1 MFFNDK
7 TKKKEKDVNIF
18 ALFVFTIIFFKC
30 YCINAIKLPQS
41 EVDALQ
47 QIANTLGS
55 KYWKFDADGC
65 KVEKVGLTEVPPP
78 TAKQEI
84 GCECSPTNET
94 DCHVVKIAF
103 KDHNLPG
110 MLPPE
115 IIKLPNLREIDFAYN
130 YLNGSIPHE
139 WTLSNL
145 TFISLLV
152 NRLSGEIPKELGNM
166 AALTYLDLESN
177 AFFGTIPQ
185 ELGNIANLKT
195 LMLSS
200 NKLTGNLPTSL
211 SKLQNMTDFRVNDLQ
226 LSGTIPGYIRN
237 WKQLKRLEMIA
248 SGLTG
253 PIPSGISVLNNLAN
267 LRISDIG
274 GPVQPFPSLR
284 NMSLTKLILKNCN
297 ISGQIPPY
305 IATIKELETV
315 DLSFN
320 KLVGGIP
327 SFAQSEELRFI
338 ILTGNMLEGDAPD
351 ELLRDGITL
360 DLSYNNLKW
369 QNPESRS
376 CRPNMNLNLNLFQS
390 TSTKKS
396 SKFLPCIN
404 DFKCRQYSSCLHVN
418 CGGSDIIVPEK
429 KVLYEGDGQVEG
441 GAAKYFLKPDANW
454 GFSSTGD
461 YMDDNNFQNTR
472 FTMFVPTSNLS
483 DLYKTARIA
492 PVSLTYFHA
501 CLENGKYTINLDFA
515 EMRFTN
521 DENYSRLGRRV
532 FDIYIQEK
540 LVAKDFNIMD
550 EAKGAQKPISKLFT
564 TNVTNHFLTIRF
576 RWAGK
581 GTTRIPVRGVYG
593 PLISA
598 ISIVSDSKPCSRPET
613 GMSQGAKI
621 ALGVGVTCLVIFI
634 LVVMWLFGCLPSCGR
649 RRKDPY
655 EEELPS
661 GTFTLRQIKHATDDF
676 NPANKIG
683 EGGFGAVFKG
693 VLADGRVVAVKQLSS
708 KSKQGNREFLNEIGA
723 ISCLQ
728 HPNLVKLHGFCVER
742 AQLLLVYEYMENNSL
757 SQALFSEFSPMAN
770 ESFYYALNNVFVM
783 KCLGPKHKQ
792 ISLDWSARFKICCGI
807 AKGLAFLHEESPLKF
822 VHRDIKATNILLD
835 KDLTPKISDFGLA
848 RLDEEDKTHV
858 STKVAGTI
866 GYMAPEYALWGY
878 LTFKADVYSFG
889 VLVLEIV
896 AGINNSSFMAAG
908 DSVCLLEWANGCL
921 DSGHLMQV
929 VDERLR
935 PEVNRQ
941 EAESVIKVALV
952 CTSASPTDRP
962 IMSEVVAM
970 LEGMYPVPET
980 APGTSKNSGDIRFKA
995 FKDLRK
1001 GMESNT
1007 NSKTQCSVNSYP
1019 NSSGTSVA
1027 GQGGGGGG
1035 GGGVEEKK
1043 Q

>member
-1 MFFNDK
+1 M
-7 TKKKEKDVNIF
+7 KKKKDVPNIF
-18 ALFVFTIIFFKC
+18 AFSVFAIIICFRF
-30 YCINAIKLPQS
+30 YGINAIKLPQE

-55 KYWKFDADGC
+55 RFWKFDAEGC
-65 KVEKVGLTEVPPP
+65 KIEKVGLTETPPP

-84 GCECSPTNET
+84 ECECSPTNET
-94 DCHVVKIAF
+94 DCHIVKIAF

-110 MLPPE
+110 TLPQ
-115 IIKLPNLREIDFAYN
+115 IVKLPYLREIDLAYN
-130 YLNGSIPHE
+130 YLNGTLPRE
-139 WTLSNL
+139 WAYSNL

-152 NRLSGEIPKELGNM
+152 NRLSGEIPKEFGNSS
-166 AALTYLDLESN
+166 ALTYLDLESN
-177 AFFGTIPQ
+177 DFSGTIPQ
-185 ELGNIANLKT
+185 ELGNLVHLKT
-195 LMLSS
+195 LLLSS
-200 NKLTGNLPTSL
+200 NKLTGNLPASL
-211 SKLQNMTDFRVNDLQ
+211 ARLQNMTDFRINDLQ
-226 LSGTIPGYIRN
+226 LTGTIPSYIQN
-237 WKQLKRLEMIA
+237 WKELKRLEMIA

-253 PIPSGISVLNNLAN
+253 PIPSVISGLSNLAN

-274 GPVQPFPSLR
+274 GPVQPFPLLKNVTELS
-284 NMSLTKLILKNCN
+284 KLILKNCN
-297 ISGQIPPY
+297 ISGHIPAY
-305 IATIKELETV
+305 LSSFKGLETL

-320 KLVGGIP
+320 KLVGKIP
-327 SFAQSEELRFI
+327 SFAHAENLRFI
-338 ILTGNMLEGDAPD
+338 ILAGNKLEGEAPD

-369 QNPESRS
+369 QSPESRS

-404 DFKCRQYSSCLHVN
+404 DFKCPRYSSCLHVN
-418 CGGSDIIVPEK
+418 CGGSDIYVKEK
-429 KVLYEGDGQVEG
+429 KTKELYEGDGGVEG
-441 GAAKYFLKPDANW
+441 GAAKYYLKPDANW

-461 YMDDNNFQNTR
+461 FMDDNNFQNTR
-472 FTMFVPTSNLS
+472 FTMFVPASNLS

-501 CLENGKYTINLDFA
+501 CLENGNYTINLDFA

-521 DENYSRLGRRV
+521 DENYSRLGRRL

-550 EAKGAQKPISKLFT
+550 EAKGAQKSLTKTFT
-564 TNVTNHFLTIRF
+564 ANVTNHFLTIRL

-581 GTTRIPVRGVYG
+581 GTTRIPTRGVYG

-598 ISIVSDSKPCSRPET
+598 ISISSDSKPCSRPDT
-613 GMSQGAKI
+613 GMSRGAYI
-621 ALGVGVTCLVIFI
+621 AVGVGAPCLLI
-634 LVVMWLFGCLPSCGR
+634 LIVGILWWCGCLPLCGK

-655 EEELPS
+655 EDELPS
-661 GTFTLRQIKHATDDF
+661 GTFTLRQIKFATDDF
-676 NPANKIG
+676 NPTNKIG

-708 KSKQGNREFLNEIGA
+708 KSRQGNREFLNEIGA

-757 SQALFSEFSPMAN
+757 SSALFS
-770 ESFYYALNNVFVM
+770 
-783 KCLGPKHKQ
+783 PKHKQ
-792 ISLDWSARFKICCGI
+792 IPLDWSTRFQICCGI

-848 RLDEEDKTHV
+848 RLDEEEKTHI

-896 AGINNSSFMAAG
+896 AGVTNSNFMAAG
-908 DSVCLLEWANGCL
+908 DSVCLLEWANECL
-921 DSGHLMQV
+921 ESGHLMQV

-935 PEVNRQ
+935 PEVDKK
-941 EAESVIKVALV
+941 EAETIIKVALV
-952 CTSASPTDRP
+952 CSSASPTDRP

-970 LEGMYPVPET
+970 LEGLYPVPEST
-980 APGTSKNSGDIRFKA
+980 PGISKNSGDIRFKA
-995 FKDLRK
+995 FKDLKK
-1001 GMESNT
+1001 GMENS
-1007 NSKTQCSVNSYP
+1007 SKTQRSVKSYP
-1019 NSSGTSVA
+1019 SSSSISSGA
-1027 GQGGGGGG
+1027 GQ
-1035 GGGVEEKK
+1035 VVQETNKEESRN
-1043 Q
+1043 

>member
-1 MFFNDK
+1 MFAE
-7 TKKKEKDVNIF
+7 KKKDVKIF
-18 ALFVFTIIFFKC
+18 AFSVFAIFCFKITS
-30 YCINAIKLPQS
+30 INAIKLPQD

-55 KYWKFDADGC
+55 KYWKFDAENC
-65 KVEKVGLTEVPPP
+65 KVEKVGLTETPPS

-84 GCECSPTNET
+84 ECECSPTNDT

-110 MLPPE
+110 TLPPE
-115 IIKLPNLREIDFAYN
+115 ITKLPNLREIDFAYN
-130 YLNGSIPHE
+130 YLNGTIPLE
-139 WTLSNL
+139 WAMTKL

-166 AALTYLDLESN
+166 TSLTYLDLEAN
-177 AFFGTIPQ
+177 ALSGTIPQ
-185 ELGNIANLKT
+185 ELGNLVHLET
-195 LMLSS
+195 LLLSS
-200 NKLTGNLPTSL
+200 NNLTGNLPASL
-211 SKLQNMTDFRVNDLQ
+211 SKLRNMTDLRINDLR
-226 LSGTIPGYIRN
+226 LSGTIPTYIGN
-237 WKQLKRLEMIA
+237 WKELTRLEMIA

-253 PIPSGISVLNNLAN
+253 PIPSVISSLNNLKN

-274 GPVQPFPSLR
+274 GPVQPFPSLK
-284 NMSLTKLILKNCN
+284 NSTEFTKIILKNCN
-297 ISGQIPPY
+297 LFGKIPPY
-305 IATIKELETV
+305 LSSLKNLETL

-320 KLVGGIP
+320 KLVGEIP
-327 SFAQSEELRFI
+327 TFAQAENLRFV
-338 ILTGNMLEGDAPD
+338 ILTGNKLEGDAPD
-351 ELLRDGITL
+351 ELLRDGITI

-369 QNPESRS
+369 QSPESRS

-404 DFKCRQYSSCLHVN
+404 DFKCPRYSSCLRVN
-418 CGGSDIIVPEK
+418 CGGSELTVKEQKSKII
-429 KVLYEGDGQVEG
+429 YEGDGEAEG
-441 GAAKYFLKPDANW
+441 GAAKYFLKPNAYW

-501 CLENGKYTINLDFA
+501 CLENGGYTVILDFA

-540 LVAKDFNIMD
+540 LVVKDFNIMD
-550 EAKGAQKPISKLFT
+550 EAKGAQKPTNKSFT
-564 TNVTNHFLTIRF
+564 VNVTNHFLAIRF

-581 GTTRIPVRGVYG
+581 GTTRIPTRGVYG

-598 ISIVSDSKPCSRPET
+598 ISILSDTKPCAPPGS
-613 GMSQGAKI
+613 GMSLGAYI
-621 ALGVGVTCLVIFI
+621 ALGVGVPI
-634 LVVMWLFGCLPSCGR
+634 LIILILGFLWFCGCLPRCWQR
-649 RRKDPY
+649 RDPY

-661 GTFTLRQIKHATDDF
+661 GTFTLRQIKFATDDF
-676 NPANKIG
+676 NPNNKIG

-693 VLADGRVVAVKQLSS
+693 TLSDGRVVAVKQLSS
-708 KSKQGNREFLNEIGA
+708 KSRQGNREFLNEIGA

-757 SQALFSEFSPMAN
+757 AQALFS
-770 ESFYYALNNVFVM
+770 
-783 KCLGPKHKQ
+783 PKHKQ
-792 ISLDWSARFKICCGI
+792 IPLDWPTRFKICSGI

-848 RLDEEDKTHV
+848 RLDEEENTHV

-878 LTFKADVYSFG
+878 LSFKADVYSFG

-896 AGINNSSFMAAG
+896 AGINNSSFMAAQ
-908 DSVCLLEWANGCL
+908 DSVCLLEWATECEE
-921 DSGHLMQV
+921 SGHLMQV

-935 PEVNRQ
+935 PEVDKK
-941 EAESVIKVALV
+941 EAEAVIKVALV
-952 CTSASPTDRP
+952 CTSASPNDRP

-970 LEGMYPVPET
+970 LEGLYPVPESI
-980 APGTSKNSGDIRFKA
+980 PGSSKKSGDVRFKA
-995 FKDLRK
+995 FKDVRK

-1007 NSKTQCSVNSYP
+1007 KNTQCSVSSYP
-1019 NSSGTSVA
+1019 SSSSSTNVVGHQV
-1027 GQGGGGGG
+1027 Q
-1035 GGGVEEKK
+1035 ERKLE
-1043 Q
+1043 

>member
-1 MFFNDK
+1 MFAE
-7 TKKKEKDVNIF
+7 KKKKKKDVHVF
-18 ALFVFTIIFFKC
+18 AFSVFAIICFKFHS
-30 YCINAIKLPQS
+30 INAINLPQD

-47 QIANTLGS
+47 QIATTLGS
-55 KYWKFDADGC
+55 RYWIFDPKAC
-65 KVEKVGLTEVPPP
+65 KVEKVGLTETPSP
-78 TAKQEI
+78 TAKQEVE
-84 GCECSPTNET
+84 CECSPKDEN

-110 MLPPE
+110 TLPPQ
-115 IIKLPNLREIDFAYN
+115 IIKLRYLREIDLAYN
-130 YLNGSIPHE
+130 YLNGSIPLE
-139 WTLSNL
+139 WASTNL

-152 NRLSGEIPKELGNM
+152 NRLSGEIPKELANITS
-166 AALTYLDLESN
+166 LTYLDLESN
-177 AFFGTIPQ
+177 AFSGTIPQ
-185 ELGNIANLKT
+185 ELGNLVNLQT
-195 LMLSS
+195 LLLSS
-200 NKLTGNLPTSL
+200 NKLTGNLPASL
-211 SKLQNMTDFRVNDLQ
+211 SKLQDMTDLINDLQ
-226 LSGTIPGYIRN
+226 LSGTIPSYIQN
-237 WKQLKRLEMIA
+237 WTDLKRLEMIA

-253 PIPSGISVLNNLAN
+253 PIPSAISVLNNLSN

-274 GPVQPFPSLR
+274 GPVQPFPSLK
-284 NMSLTKLILKNCN
+284 NSTGFSKIILKNCN
-297 ISGQIPPY
+297 LSGKIPTY
-305 IATIKELETV
+305 LSDLQNLETL

-327 SFAQSEELRFI
+327 TFAQAEKLRFI
-338 ILTGNMLEGDAPD
+338 ILAGNMLEEEPPD

-369 QNPESRS
+369 QSPESRS

-404 DFKCRQYSSCLHVN
+404 DFKCPRYSSCLHVN
-418 CGGSDIIVPEK
+418 CGGSDLTVKEK
-429 KVLYEGDGQVEG
+429 KSKILYEGDGEAEG
-441 GAAKYFLKPDANW
+441 GAAKYFLKPNNAYW

-472 FTMFVPTSNLS
+472 FSVFVPSSNLS
-483 DLYKTARIA
+483 ELYKTARMA

-501 CLENGKYTINLDFA
+501 CLENGKYTVNLDFA
-515 EMRFTN
+515 ELRFTN
-521 DENYSRLGRRV
+521 DETYSRLGRRV

-550 EAKGAQKPISKLFT
+550 EAKGAQKPITKSFMV
-564 TNVTNHFLTIRF
+564 NVTNHFLAIRLG
-576 RWAGK
+576 WAGK
-581 GTTRIPVRGVYG
+581 GTTRIPNRGVYG

-598 ISIVSDSKPCSRPET
+598 ISILSDSKPCTPPAS
-613 GMSQGAKI
+613 GLSLGAYI
-621 ALGVGVTCLVIFI
+621 AIGVGAPFLIISI
-634 LVVMWLFGCLPSCGR
+634 LGLLWFCGCLPRCWQ

-661 GTFTLRQIKHATDDF
+661 GTFTLRQIKFATDDF
-676 NPANKIG
+676 NPNNKIG
-683 EGGFGAVFKG
+683 EGGFGPVFKG
-693 VLADGRVVAVKQLSS
+693 VLSDGRVVAVKQLSS
-708 KSKQGNREFLNEIGA
+708 KSRQGNREFLNEIGA

-728 HPNLVKLHGFCVER
+728 HQNLVKLHGFCVER

-757 SQALFSEFSPMAN
+757 AQALFS
-770 ESFYYALNNVFVM
+770 
-783 KCLGPKHKQ
+783 PKHKQ
-792 ISLDWSARFKICCGI
+792 IPMDWPTRFKICCGI

-835 KDLTPKISDFGLA
+835 KDLNPKISDFGLA
-848 RLDEEDKTHV
+848 RLDEAENTHI

-896 AGINNSSFMAAG
+896 AGITNSNFMAAG
-908 DSVCLLEWANGCL
+908 DSVCLLEFASQCEE
-921 DSGHLMQV
+921 SGHLLQV

-935 PEVNRQ
+935 PEVNKE
-941 EAESVIKVALV
+941 EAEAVIKVALV

-970 LEGMYPVPET
+970 LEGLYPVPEPT
-980 APGTSKNSGDIRFKA
+980 PGSSRKSGDIRFKA
-995 FKDLRK
+995 FKDLRM
-1001 GMESNT
+1001 GMEN
-1007 NSKTQCSVNSYP
+1007 NSKTQYSVNSYP
-1019 NSSGTSVA
+1019 PPSSSTHEV
-1027 GQGGGGGG
+1027 GQ
-1035 GGGVEEKK
+1035 ERKK
-1043 Q
+1043 E